1 MIPVLRKKL
10 ERVLLK
16 LSGEALSGGQGQGI
30 DPAAARYIA
39 EEVVA
44 VHKQG
49 VQAAVVVGGGNFVRG
64 RILHEAGGMDQAVA
78 DSMGMLGT
86 IINGVALQEAIER
99 LGVPSRLM
107 SAINVQAVCE
117 PFIRRRALRH
127 LEKGRIVI
135 LAAGTGNP
143 FFTTD
148 TAGVLRALEIGA
160 EAVVKATR
168 VDGVYDK
175 DPHKHDDATR
185 YDAVSFEEAIN
196 KQLAVMDQTAFTLC
210 REHNLPIIVLSLQEQ
225 GAMKRAVMGE
235 PIGTWVGGES

>member
-10 ERVLLK
+10 DRVLLK
-16 LSGEALSGGQGQGI
+16 LSGEALAGEQGQGI
-30 DPAAARYIA
+30 DPSAARYIA

-44 VHKQG
+44 VHKAG

-64 RILHEAGGMDQAVA
+64 RILHESGGMDQAVA

-160 EAVVKATR
+160 QAVVKATR

-175 DPHKHDDATR
+175 DPRKHDDASR

-210 REHNLPIIVLSLQEQ
+210 REHSLPIIVLSLSEA

-235 PIGTWVGGES
+235 TIGTWVGGES

>member
-10 ERVLLK
+10 DRVLLK
-16 LSGEALSGGQGQGI
+16 LSGAALAGDIGQGI

-39 EEVVA
+39 EEVVS
-44 VHKQG
+44 VHNSG
-49 VQAAVVVGGGNFVRG
+49 VATAVVVGGGNFVRG
-64 RILHEAGGMDQAVA
+64 RILHEEGGMDQAVA

-99 LGVPSRLM
+99 LGVPTRVM
-107 SAINVQAVCE
+107 SAIDVQAVCE

-135 LAAGTGNP
+135 LVAGTGNP

-160 EAVVKATR
+160 EAVVKATG

-175 DPHKHDDATR
+175 DPKKSDDATK
-185 YDAVSFEEAIN
+185 YDTVSFEEAIR

-210 REHNLPIIVLSLQEQ
+210 REHNLPIIVLSLAEK
-225 GAMKRAVMGE
+225 GAMQKAVLGE
-235 PIGTWVGGES
+235 PIGTWVGGE